1 MDRARR
7 RWSDSIVSVEPPRI
21 LLVIDDAALATALVA
36 SLRDN
41 GFAPTAVA
49 GSADAIEAIP
59 GGKFAAVVA
68 SQLLKGMDG
77 LALCK
82 KVKETRKDL
91 PFMILGAVASS
102 AAVNDIRKTSGAD
115 MVFART
121 FTAESF
127 LAEIRRK
134 TGVEVAPARGQRSA
148 SSGASP
154 AASSAPAQR
163 ERVQVPSSGPRVA
176 APEGNPAPR
185 AVTTPL
191 EPAWLFGQT
200 CASRATGALVLT
212 LSGIERV
219 IHFDQGRPVV
229 ATSNVPAER
238 IGQVL
243 VSKGVVGA
251 AELERFLA
259 LSVKNNV
266 RLVELLVRQGVIT
279 ATEQQTMIQTQYVER
294 ILAAFA
300 WTVGSVEFK
309 PQPPPP
315 EELPIGLPAGRIL
328 VEGLRRHYGVERLA
342 PFFAPDRI
350 LRRAPGAEN
359 VIPELGFDAIEAA
372 AFLAVDGIRNIGAI
386 ASDLDTRPSAFRALH
401 AGICLGLIA

>member
-1 MDRARR
+1 M
-7 RWSDSIVSVEPPRI
+7 SVEPPRI
-21 LLVIDDAALATALVA
+21 LLVVDDAALATALVA

-41 GFAPTAVA
+41 GFDPTAVA

-68 SQLLKGMDG
+68 SQFLKGMDG

-127 LAEIRRK
+127 LLEIRRR
-134 TGVEVAPARGQRSA
+134 TGVAVAPARGQRPAPSA
-148 SSGASP
+148 GSAPSGASP
-154 AASSAPAQR
+154 VAGSAPAAR
-163 ERVQVPSSGPRVA
+163 ERVQVPSSVPRA
-176 APEGNPAPR
+176 AAIERSAAPR
-185 AVTTPL
+185 AVSTPL

-200 CASRATGALVLT
+200 CASRATGALALT

-238 IGQVL
+238 IGQLL

-266 RLVELLVRQGVIT
+266 RLVELLVRQGVIS
-279 ATEQQTMIQTQYVER
+279 ATEQQAMIQTQYVER

-300 WTVGSVEFK
+300 WTVGAVEFK
-309 PQPPPP
+309 PQPPPT
-315 EELPIGLPAGRIL
+315 EELPISLPAGRIL
-328 VEGLRRHYGVERLA
+328 VEGLRRHYGLERLT
-342 PFFAPDRI
+342 PFFAPERI

-372 AFLAVDGIRNIGAI
+372 AFLAVDGLRNIGAI
-386 ASDLDTRPSAFRALH
+386 AADLETRPSAFRALH